1 MNKTTRLRFS
11 ASAIERLSCPDGTK
25 AVEVSD
31 ADGVAGLR
39 LAVTRSSKTFWFRF
53 VLAGTKGAIRLGTY
67 PALSVADARKLAL
80 TYRTQV
86 EQGIDPRQQ
95 EERID
100 LTFGE
105 VAQAY
110 LAYSRQH
117 KRSHADDASKLR
129 CWLLPAF
136 SHLKLT
142 AIRRRHVEA
151 YLSELR
157 KTHSPA
163 SVNRHLTLLSAMFR
177 LAIALDYLDKN
188 PCAGI
193 DRLKEAGP
201 RQQTLNPEQ
210 AGRLLDAL
218 AQDRNRTAAAA
229 LSLML
234 YTGTRKLECLHGR
247 WEHVDLTRRVW
258 LLPKTKAGKAQHV
271 HLSQAAVALLEQLP
285 SRAQGGWLFPG
296 RDPKKPLADPRKV
309 LARALVA
316 IGLPADSLCVHGL
329 RHAHATIMV
338 GSGGRSI
345 EEARLALRHA
355 DSRTTRSYL
364 HLPSDFAKDAVQ
376 SVDDAIRQARE
387 KIAVEQS
394 LH

>member
-1 MNKTTRLRFS
+1 MSQTTRCRFS
-11 ASAIERLSCPDGTK
+11 ASAIERLAFPADATLSIKTVEFSDLDCPGLK
-25 AVEVSD
+25 LSIAR
-31 ADGVAGLR
+31 AGSR
-39 LAVTRSSKTFWFRF
+39 TFWFRF
-53 VLAGTKGAIRLGTY
+53 VLAGTKGAIRLGRF
-67 PALSVADARKLAL
+67 PALTVADARKLAL
-80 TYRTQV
+80 TYRAQV
-86 EQGIDPRQQ
+86 EQGIDPRHK
-95 EERID
+95 EEKID

-105 VAQAY
+105 FAQTY

-117 KRSHADDASKLR
+117 KRSHGDDASKLK

-136 SHLKLT
+136 GHLKLKNL
-142 AIRRRHVEA
+142 RRRHVEA
-151 YLSELR
+151 YLTELR

-177 LAIALDYLDKN
+177 RAIALDYLDKN

-201 RQQTLNPEQ
+201 RQQTLTPEQ
-210 AGRLLDAL
+210 AGRLVDAL
-218 AQDRNRTAAAA
+218 AQDRNRVAAAA

-247 WEHVDLTRRVW
+247 WEHVDLIRRVW
-258 LLPKTKAGKAQHV
+258 LLPKTKSGKAQHV
-271 HLSQAAVALLEQLP
+271 HLSQGAVELLEQLP

-316 IGLPADSLCVHGL
+316 IGLPAGALCVHGL

-364 HLPSDFAKDAVQ
+364 HLPSDFAKEAVQ
-376 SVDDAIRQARE
+376 SVDDAIRRARE
-387 KIAVEQS
+387 HRESV
-394 LH
+394 

>member
-1 MNKTTRLRFS
+1 MSQTTRFRFS
-11 ASAIERLSCPDGTK
+11 ASAIERLAFPADATLSIKTVEFSDLDCPGLK
-25 AVEVSD
+25 LSIAR
-31 ADGVAGLR
+31 AG
-39 LAVTRSSKTFWFRF
+39 SKTFWFRF
-53 VLAGTKGAIRLGTY
+53 VLAGTKGAIRLGRF
-67 PALSVADARKLAL
+67 PALAVTDARKLAL
-80 TYRTQV
+80 TYRAQV
-86 EQGIDPRQQ
+86 EQGIDPRHK
-95 EERID
+95 EEKID

-105 VAQAY
+105 FAQTY

-117 KRSHADDASKLR
+117 KRSHADDASKLK

-136 SHLKLT
+136 GHLKLKDL
-142 AIRRRHVEA
+142 RRRHVEG
-151 YLSELR
+151 YLTELR

-177 LAIALDYLDKN
+177 RAIALDYLVKN

-201 RQQTLNPEQ
+201 RQQTLTPEQ

-218 AQDRNRTAAAA
+218 AQDRNRVAAAA

-247 WEHVDLTRRVW
+247 WEHVDLIRRVW
-258 LLPKTKAGKAQHV
+258 LLPKTKSGKAQHV
-271 HLSQAAVALLEQLP
+271 HLSHAAVELLEQLP

-316 IGLPADSLCVHGL
+316 IGLPAGALCVHGL

-364 HLPSDFAKDAVQ
+364 HLPSDFAKEAVQ
-376 SVDDAIRQARE
+376 SVDDAIRRARE
-387 KIAVEQS
+387 HRESA
-394 LH
+394 

>member
-1 MNKTTRLRFS
+1 MTQTTRFRFS

-53 VLAGTKGAIRLGTY
+53 VLAGTKGAIRLGTF

-80 TYRTQV
+80 AYRAQV

-95 EERID
+95 EEKID

-105 VAQAY
+105 FAQAY

-151 YLSELR
+151 YLTELR

-177 LAIALDYLDKN
+177 RAIALDYLDKN

-193 DRLKEAGP
+193 GRLKEAGP

-271 HLSQAAVALLEQLP
+271 HLSQAAVALLERLP

-296 RDPKKPLADPRKV
+296 RDPERPLADPRKV
-309 LARALVA
+309 LARALLA
-316 IGLPADSLCVHGL
+316 IGLPADALCVHGL
-329 RHAHATIMV
+329 RHAHCSIMI
-338 GSGGRSI
+338 GNGRSI

-376 SVDDAIRQARE
+376 SVDDAIRKARVLPAE
-387 KIAVEQS
+387 AAPG
-394 LH
+394 